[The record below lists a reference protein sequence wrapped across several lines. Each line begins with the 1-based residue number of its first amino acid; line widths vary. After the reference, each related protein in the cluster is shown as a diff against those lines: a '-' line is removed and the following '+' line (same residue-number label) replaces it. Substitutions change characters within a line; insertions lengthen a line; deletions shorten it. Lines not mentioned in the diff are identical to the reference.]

1 MPSEVRN
8 SDLKQVGNFEL
19 LPAEL
24 ARRFGICPTDAR
36 HRGDNSGALRSRSAG
51 GLSSGFCAV
60 GRRRRRCKVRGIVAI
75 VVSILVA
82 ACEPPLPTG
91 AVTRAPE
98 PKPHYGLGISRD
110 AFTSIIE
117 KDDLPL
123 PLEVWSRHDDPAT
136 SDALM
141 ARFHPEPGET
151 PVSLGLWGK
160 SDNLRAV
167 DVECYTPIRKSR
179 SKFEQELC
187 GVLMALVLKLTVP
200 EWTQRNDWLLATMAG
215 GHRREDMIRK
225 VADARRQRQVRF
237 SAASYAVGLEV
248 AAVPSDGDHLSQ
260 SPDTWA
266 RISKSN

>member
-1 MPSEVRN
+1 MA
-8 SDLKQVGNFEL
+8 NFEL
-19 LPAEL
+19 SPAEL

-60 GRRRRRCKVRGIVAI
+60 GRRRRRCNVRGIVAI

-167 DVECYTPIRKSR
+167 DVECYTPIRGR
-179 SKFEQELC
+179 LSKFEQEIVRRSHGAGSQAHRT
-187 GVLMALVLKLTVP
+187 GVDATK
-200 EWTQRNDWLLATMAG
+200 RLAARDDG
-215 GHRREDMIRK
+215 GWPQEGGYD
-225 VADARRQRQVRF
+225 
-237 SAASYAVGLEV
+237 
-248 AAVPSDGDHLSQ
+248 SQ
-260 SPDTWA
+260 SGRRA
-266 RISKSN
+266 RATSSAIFCGELRSRLGGRSGAK